1 MGFPTLLPSLGSLLF
16 HMKPNSSD
24 VNVPPTNDLT
34 VGLFVYVM
42 FQKIHAHVLTRDA
55 VFPMVVIFMISFCVC
70 PLKAP
75 VFAVLEPPPR
85 HHAGS

>member
-55 VFPMVVIFMISFCVC
+55 VFPMVVIFMISLCVSTESSS
-70 PLKAP
+70 LRSA
-75 VFAVLEPPPR
+75 
-85 HHAGS
+85 